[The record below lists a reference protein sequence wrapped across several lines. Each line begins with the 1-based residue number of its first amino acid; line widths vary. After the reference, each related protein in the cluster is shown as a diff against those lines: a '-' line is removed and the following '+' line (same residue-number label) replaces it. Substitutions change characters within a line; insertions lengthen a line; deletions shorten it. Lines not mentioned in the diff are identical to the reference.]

1 MFSLS
6 GFSASAEAFA
16 EGAAD
21 EPPEAP
27 SLLLPLPDEQPAS
40 AAAQTVLKMRNV
52 DTRFACFFF
61 FFTKI
66 ASL

>member
-16 EGAAD
+16 EGAAA

-27 SLLLPLPDEQPAS
+27 SLLPLPDEQPAS
-40 AAAQTVLKMRNV
+40 AAAQTVLNMRNA